1 MAVHECPL
9 TTDGV
14 ASFRGCTVK
23 PGAPTACR
31 CTCVRNVRATSSRY
45 GRALRGCV
53 SQCTVLTGWQFS
65 FARAESCPFLSLS
78 VRVGPRKIS
87 RGLYH
92 RLYHFLHD
100 VPYVRRSRNGCHVLS
115 FELSLQSSLW
125 WFLRNCFRIFIP
137 NDDICWDTNVCSGDN
152 LSTRRRHPGTY
163 YRRRRNVSSVSRDQ
177 RRGPSRSPVARCFPL
192 RSRLSN
198 VSGPAL
204 AACQQVP
211 VGSGFEDSGGRG
223 QERHRATTIPLG
235 WFYPFGTRHQST
247 ASCTTNG
254 WSCLYPSR
262 RPFQIP
268 RIVAPLRQ
276 RHETVTLVRAALPS
290 RSILW
295 RSVPWKNL
303 GVISFKLLK
312 NIEKLHFLLLK

>member
-1 MAVHECPL
+1 MSRVSI
-9 TTDGV
+9 TDLV
-14 ASFRGCTVK
+14 SLSIRC
-23 PGAPTACR
+23 TACSQILR
-31 CTCVRNVRATSSRY
+31 RTSCVVFWT
-45 GRALRGCV
+45 
-53 SQCTVLTGWQFS
+53 
-65 FARAESCPFLSLS
+65 LSWIVFMMIPSKLFDDPYT
-78 VRVGPRKIS
+78 RWGGIR
-87 RGLYH
+87 R
-92 RLYHFLHD
+92 D
-100 VPYVRRSRNGCHVLS
+100 V
-115 FELSLQSSLW
+115 
-125 WFLRNCFRIFIP
+125 
-137 NDDICWDTNVCSGDN
+137 NVCSGSN

-223 QERHRATTIPLG
+223 QERHGATTIPLG
-235 WFYPFGTRHQST
+235 WFYPFGTVHQST

-254 WSCLYPSR
+254 WSCLYLSR

-295 RSVPWKNL
+295 RSVPWNKNV
-303 GVISFKLLK
+303 GVQLPK
-312 NIEKLHFLLLK
+312 NIEKSHFLLLK